1 MARPRFH
8 ALLTIPVAWHLRHR
22 WGYPGALA
30 LALMGIFIDGDHLID
45 WAWMRVTGQRDR
57 FLAPLHA
64 WELLGLSAGLAWW
77 LRRRPAATP
86 IAHELPRMVA
96 GLTFGWWLH
105 LTQDM
110 VFNRPDHAG
119 AYSLIY
125 RIWQGFDRDRTGWGN
140 HKTFHQWGH
149 APWWT
154 WL

>member
-30 LALMGIFIDGDHLID
+30 LAMMGIFIDGDHLVD
-45 WAWMRVTGQRDR
+45 WAWMRFTGQRDR

-77 LRRRPAATP
+77 LQRRPATTP
-86 IAHELPRMVA
+86 IALELPRMVA

-119 AYSLIY
+119 AYSLTY
-125 RIWQGFDRDRTGWGN
+125 RIWHGFDRDRTGWGN

-149 APWWT
+149 SPWWT